1 MDGEWVNLLRTPE
14 KQPSWRIAG
23 QERRGKGE
31 VKVLEN
37 TPQGRVGVK
46 KGKRS
51 EVQVLRSQL
60 AVLAREKHELSV
72 AVREGRRNER

>member
-1 MDGEWVNLLRTPE
+1 MRTPE
-14 KQPSWRIAG
+14 WQPHWRRTVP
-23 QERRGKGE
+23 ERRGKGE

-60 AVLAREKHELSV
+60 AVLAREKQELSV
-72 AVREGRRNER
+72 AVRERRRNERVERVG

>member
-1 MDGEWVNLLRTPE
+1 MNLLRTPE
-14 KQPSWRIAG
+14 RQPNWRTG

-60 AVLAREKHELSV
+60 AVLAREKQELSV
-72 AVREGRRNER
+72 AVSEERNER

>member
-1 MDGEWVNLLRTPE
+1 MNLLRTPE
-14 KQPSWRIAG
+14 RQPHWRRTVP
-23 QERRGKGE
+23 ERRGKGE

-46 KGKRS
+46 RGKRS

-60 AVLAREKHELSV
+60 AVLAREKQELSV
-72 AVREGRRNER
+72 AVRERRRNERVERVG